1 MKKLSIFLAERCSK
15 LRAGICVALMFSMFT
30 VYVQPGFAITPPA
43 PKTNAQ
49 LLGRLLA
56 TNRLIIRD
64 THGLLGLNLTCL
76 LFGYKVIE
84 GIGDP
89 NNQLYVVQVP
99 NALSLLVIVTQLLS
113 GGGITN
119 VEPDQAVTAQGA
131 SVSTAPD
138 YLYDHAPVSY
148 YGATVWHGYVAQT
161 PNQIIRTA
169 QTQSSFGVAG
179 ANVTVAMIDTGV
191 DTSNAVLKSHL
202 VYGYDFTRNQTGGN
216 EMADVTQST
225 MGVVDQSTMGV
236 VDGSGEPA
244 QLNQSTM
251 GVVDQSTAGVVD
263 GTPQYADFGHGTMTA
278 GLVHLVAPQAKIMPL
293 KAFGS
298 NGTGYASD
306 VLRAI
311 YYAVNHGAK
320 VISMSFDFTS
330 PSRELA
336 TAITYATSRG
346 VICVASAG
354 NDGAQELVYPAA
366 LPNVIDVASTDN
378 NNNPSAFSNYGAP
391 PVWLSAPGEGVMTTY
406 PFGTYAVGWGTSFS
420 APLVSGTVALM
431 AGTNPGISEPGAAQA
446 LSHAQPIGMSQY
458 GYGVLDTYQ
467 AVQSAKSSASQTVTS
482 TGGGLLGFL
491 F

>member
-1 MKKLSIFLAERCSK
+1 MKKMSNLLVERCSK

-49 LLGRLLA
+49 LLGGLLS
-56 TNRLIIRD
+56 TSRFIVRD
-64 THGLLGLNLTCL
+64 TQGLLGLNLTCL
-76 LFGYKVIE
+76 LFGCKVVE

-89 NNQLYVVQVP
+89 NNQLYVVQTL
-99 NALSLLVIVTQLLS
+99 NALSLVVFVTQLLS

-131 SVSTAPD
+131 TVSTVPA
-138 YLYDHAPVSY
+138 YLYDQTPVSY

-169 QTQSSFGVAG
+169 KTQSSFGVAG

-202 VYGYDFTRNQTGGN
+202 VYGYDFTRNQSGGN
-216 EMADVTQST
+216 EMADITQST
-225 MGVVDQSTMGV
+225 LGV
-236 VDGSGEPA
+236 VDGSGQPA

-251 GVVDQSTAGVVD
+251 GVVDQSTLGVVD
-263 GTPQYADFGHGTMTA
+263 GSPQYSDFGHGTMTA

-293 KAFGS
+293 KAFGP

-330 PSRELA
+330 PSKELA

-354 NDGAQELVYPAA
+354 NDGAQENVYPGA

-431 AGTNPGISEPGAAQA
+431 AGANPLLTESGAAQA

-467 AVQSAKSSASQTVTS
+467 AVQNAKSSASQTVTS
-482 TGGGLLGFL
+482 TSGGLLGFL

>member
-1 MKKLSIFLAERCSK
+1 MKKMQNLFVERCSK

-43 PKTNAQ
+43 PKVNAQ
-49 LLGRLLA
+49 LLGGLLGGLLA
-56 TNRLIIRD
+56 PNRLIVRD
-64 THGLLGLNLTCL
+64 TRGLLGLNLTCL
-76 LFGYKVIE
+76 LFGCKVLE

-89 NNQLYVVQVP
+89 DGQLFVVQVP
-99 NALSLLVIVTQLLS
+99 SALNLLVVVTQLLS

-131 SVSTAPD
+131 TVSTVPA
-138 YLYDHAPVSY
+138 YLYDHTPVSY
-148 YGATVWHGYVAQT
+148 YGATVWHGYIAQT

-191 DTSNAVLKSHL
+191 DINNAILKSHL
-202 VYGYDFTRNQTGGN
+202 VYGYDFTRNQSGGN
-216 EMADVTQST
+216 EMADVNQST
-225 MGVVDQSTMGV
+225 FGV
-236 VDGSGEPA
+236 VDGSSQPA

-251 GVVDQSTAGVVD
+251 GVVDQSTFGVID
-263 GTPQYADFGHGTMTA
+263 GNPQYADFGHGTMTA

-293 KAFGS
+293 KAFSS

-320 VISMSFDFTS
+320 VISMSFDFTTS
-330 PSRELA
+330 SRELA
-336 TAITYATSRG
+336 TAINYATLRG

-354 NDGAQELVYPAA
+354 NDGAQENVYPAA
-366 LPNVIDVASTDN
+366 LPNVIDVASTGN
-378 NNNPSAFSNYGAP
+378 TNLPSAFSNYGAP

-406 PFGTYAVGWGTSFS
+406 PGGTYAVGWGTSFS

-431 AGTNPGISEPGAAQA
+431 AGVKLTLTESGAAQA
-446 LSHAQPIGMSQY
+446 LSHAQSIGMSQY
-458 GYGVLDTYQ
+458 GHGVLDTYQ
-467 AVQSAKSSASQTVTS
+467 AVQSAKTS
-482 TGGGLLGFL
+482 VF
-491 F
+491 